1 MFYLVTNKH
10 LDMLF
15 SVPFNIKSTVWNS
28 ILTNMWTKDKN
39 LKARKNENE
48 NIRFGCYIYQDGL
61 DGLKYKDILNIVLEC
76 EKLGYDS
83 LWLKDNFSLDFRLSY
98 FIWF

>member
-1 MFYLVTNKH
+1 
-10 LDMLF
+10 
-15 SVPFNIKSTVWNS
+15 
-28 ILTNMWTKDKN
+28 

-98 FIWF
+98 FI